1 MVSEDAVYE
10 ALGNVIEPGL
20 AETVVDLGLIY
31 RVRLQSH
38 GRVRVEMTRRS
49 RATS

>member
-1 MVSEDAVYE
+1 MVSEDTVYQ

-31 RVRLQSH
+31 RCLLY
-38 GRVRVEMTRRS
+38 TS
-49 RATS
+49 RCV